1 MFVVRDEHHQTA
13 IQKLKDSGF
22 TQAPPD
28 RRPAPEIME
37 SLPDPQAV
45 LDEINK
51 GYERLDRYCTS
62 FQFPPHL
69 PFSGDQIFLIPN
81 SFAHLPL
88 DNVDMTSNQ
97 SNQSNQKAQPKQYEV
112 YGNLFYPLEAA
123 LVESFVKG
131 VIHDIEEVGY
141 SSWQLLL
148 NAWVSMMRGYLEVNN
163 DILDDCA
170 DERAV
175 EWYSTRFGR
184 IHEDQYGEWDLRV
197 SKRLGS
203 GKEMLVDMRGNPIP

>member
-28 RRPAPEIME
+28 RRAAPEIME

-45 LDEINK
+45 LNEINK

-62 FQFPPHL
+62 FQFPPRL
-69 PFSGDQIFLIPN
+69 PFSGDQIFLMPN

-88 DNVDMTSNQ
+88 DNVDIT
-97 SNQSNQKAQPKQYEV
+97 SNQSNQKAQSTNQSTQKAQSKQYEV
-112 YGNLFYPLEAA
+112 YDNLFYPLEAV

-131 VIHDIEEVGY
+131 VIMTSRKLDFH
-141 SSWQLLL
+141 
-148 NAWVSMMRGYLEVNN
+148 RGSCY
-163 DILDDCA
+163 
-170 DERAV
+170 
-175 EWYSTRFGR
+175 
-184 IHEDQYGEWDLRV
+184 
-197 SKRLGS
+197 
-203 GKEMLVDMRGNPIP
+203 

>member
-1 MFVVRDEHHQTA
+1 MFVVRDEHYQTA

-51 GYERLDRYCTS
+51 GYERLDRYCTP
-62 FQFPPHL
+62 FQFPSHL

-81 SFAHLPL
+81 SFPHLPL
-88 DNVDMTSNQ
+88 DDVDMTSNQ
-97 SNQSNQKAQPKQYEV
+97 SNQKTQPKQYEV

-123 LVESFVKG
+123 LVESFVNPNY
-131 VIHDIEEVGY
+131 DFY
-141 SSWQLLL
+141 W
-148 NAWVSMMRGYLEVNN
+148 YL
-163 DILDDCA
+163 
-170 DERAV
+170 
-175 EWYSTRFGR
+175 
-184 IHEDQYGEWDLRV
+184 
-197 SKRLGS
+197 
-203 GKEMLVDMRGNPIP
+203 